1 MSTPR
6 ACRWWISASPPKLL
20 APTLLAA
27 FRQGLFFGYL
37 GLVDGILE
45 RLINELGPDT
55 KVVATGG
62 LASLLGDHSKYIKN
76 VDDLLTLDGL
86 RIIWERNNA
95 AQKQKPAS

>member
-1 MSTPR
+1 
-6 ACRWWISASPPKLL
+6 
-20 APTLLAA
+20 
-27 FRQGLFFGYL
+27 LFFGYL

-62 LASLLGDHSKYIKN
+62 LASLIGDHSKYIKN

-86 RIIWERNNA
+86 RIIWERNSP

>member
-1 MSTPR
+1 
-6 ACRWWISASPPKLL
+6 
-20 APTLLAA
+20 
-27 FRQGLFFGYL
+27 
-37 GLVDGILE
+37 
-45 RLINELGPDT
+45 LGPDT

-62 LASLLGDHSKYIKN
+62 LASLIGDHSKYIKN